1 MRIGNRRRVQ
11 QGRARNEK
19 ETAVKARGVTP
30 GGGRAGA
37 APARTRRARS
47 RGRRAGGWRG
57 PPPEKRSRCRGSSH
71 VTAATPPRV
80 AQSRERPRTAG
91 EHEAGVVRT
100 SPHARGRL
108 RTQSRA
114 APRGA
119 PCKGGGGEAGGGALG
134 RDARRS
140 ARGARTPACK
150 RRQRLRRARGASPE
164 AAKKQLKRHEG
175 PARSAGAAARPSRDA
190 GGCSR
195 ASGRRMVGGGGGSRE
210 GERGGT
216 EGRSRSQPQPS
227 ARWVGAVSRLPSA
240 RFRHRPPRACP
251 RARPQGGARKK
262 NSLSRE
268 GARACL
274 VRDLCACEARRRAP
288 RQRAHPLCRP
298 PAPPFTPK

>member
-195 ASGRRMVGGGGGSRE
+195 ASGRRMVGGGGGQQ
-210 GERGGT
+210 GRG
-216 EGRSRSQPQPS
+216 EGRHRRALSIAASAICTVGRGSQPPALRPIPTS
-227 ARWVGAVSRLPSA
+227 P
-240 RFRHRPPRACP
+240 PPRMPAGTAAGRRAKKKLPLAGGGESVPCP
-251 RARPQGGARKK
+251 R
-262 NSLSRE
+262 LV
-268 GARACL
+268 CL
-274 VRDLCACEARRRAP
+274 
-288 RQRAHPLCRP
+288 
-298 PAPPFTPK
+298 